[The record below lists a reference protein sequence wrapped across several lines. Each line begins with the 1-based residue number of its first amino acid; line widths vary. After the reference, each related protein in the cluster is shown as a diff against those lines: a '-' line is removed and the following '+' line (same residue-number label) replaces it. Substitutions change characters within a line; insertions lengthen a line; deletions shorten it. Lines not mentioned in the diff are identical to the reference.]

1 MLADLNRDPL
11 KGLQVASFGEVLF
24 DMIDDEPHLGGAPL
38 NFAWYASQM
47 GAEVSL
53 LSTVGKDQLGD
64 RALNTILN
72 TKIEAIVTRSELP
85 TGVAEVSSDGSFT
98 IARGKAWENISV
110 PISSGRDLQ
119 LLYFGSLAQVS
130 KENRS
135 SLKTLLDR
143 NPKYVFVDLNL
154 RANCY
159 TKQTIEDCLYYAT
172 MLKVNEKEWN
182 VVSEITGINEPEL
195 LMRRKRLNAMAVTR
209 GGNGATLYSAAGGVE
224 FKPSNIDLVDQT
236 GAGDAFSAVLAVGI
250 LINAHPAQ
258 ALAASCQAG
267 AVVASKKGALVDLPK
282 DILEAYEEDL
292 S

>member
-195 LMRRKRLNAMAVTR
+195 FMRRKRLNAMAVTR
-209 GGNGATLYSAAGGVE
+209 GENGATLYSAAGGVE

-282 DILEAYEEDL
+282 DILEAYEEEL